1 MLWWPMLGVRRRSW
15 IIIIVTFFVGVH
27 IWLIFRLN
35 IYRFIVIRNVRIIGY
50 SFPTSFLRLLTR
62 TTNFFPI
69 DEFSTAYGQVNP
81 KPIFCCALGGYH
93 RHTKSPGEKARDFNF
108 VSWYLFCLLKLQILM
123 NYGKWHFHGVRNHST

>member
-93 RHTKSPGEKARDFNF
+93 CHTKSPGEKARDFNF
-108 VSWYLFCLLKLQILM
+108 VSWYLLCLLKLQILM